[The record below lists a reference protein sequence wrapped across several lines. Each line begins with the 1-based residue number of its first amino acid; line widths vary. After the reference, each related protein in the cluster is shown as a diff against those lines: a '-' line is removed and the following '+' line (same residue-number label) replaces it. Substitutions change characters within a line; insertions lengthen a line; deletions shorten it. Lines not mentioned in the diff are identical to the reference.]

1 VSPQVPGEAPGN
13 EAAADGPPRL
23 GPADEPTVATRV
35 VLALVPA
42 RDEAER
48 VGATVRALRDLPG
61 VTEVL
66 VVSDGSTDA
75 TAARA
80 LEAGAHCLDLPRNL
94 GKGGALNAGLAA
106 LMGRVA
112 ERVSPEPAVLLLA
125 DADLAETAGRLGR
138 LLDPVLDGE
147 ADLAIAD
154 LPAQH
159 GAGGFGVA
167 MGLARI
173 GMARATGRRMS
184 EPLSGQRAVR
194 WEALPA
200 LLPFAPGFG
209 VEVAMTIDAL
219 RAGLRVVEVEVDLR
233 HNATGKDLS
242 GLLHRARQA
251 RAIARELTRRKAWRP
266 SPNGRGDGET
276 RSAETPADARSSG
289 SRETETPGDAG
300 SPGSR
305 GTEVPAD
312 AEGARTRGVETPG
325 DAGSPGWEGSP
336 GAREGDGGF
345 PQPPPPQP
353 PPLPPL
359 PPQPPPTP
367 PPPPRSS
374 PDHPGPAGGIR

>member
-1 VSPQVPGEAPGN
+1 VSDDEVV
-13 EAAADGPPRL
+13 D
-23 GPADEPTVATRV
+23 PAEDAEGT
-35 VLALVPA
+35 VLALVA
-42 RDEAER
+42 AKDEAER

-61 VTEVL
+61 VAEVL
-66 VVSDGSTDA
+66 VVSDGSSDA

-112 ERVSPEPAVLLLA
+112 ERLSPEPAALLLA

-138 LLDPVLDGE
+138 LLDPVLAGE

-154 LPAQH
+154 LPAQQ

-167 MGLARI
+167 MGLARR
-173 GMARATGRRMS
+173 GMARATGRRMA

-219 RAGLRVVEVEVDLR
+219 RAGLRVVEVEVDLH
-233 HNATGKDLS
+233 HNPTGKDLA
-242 GLLHRARQA
+242 GILHRARQA

-266 SPNGRGDGET
+266 TPNGT
-276 RSAETPADARSSG
+276 RAGQPPDPDPPGASS
-289 SRETETPGDAG
+289 
-300 SPGSR
+300 SR
-305 GTEVPAD
+305 G
-312 AEGARTRGVETPG
+312 
-325 DAGSPGWEGSP
+325 
-336 GAREGDGGF
+336 GG
-345 PQPPPPQP
+345 
-353 PPLPPL
+353 
-359 PPQPPPTP
+359 
-367 PPPPRSS
+367 R
-374 PDHPGPAGGIR
+374 

>member
-1 VSPQVPGEAPGN
+1 VSATTP
-13 EAAADGPPRL
+13 
-23 GPADEPTVATRV
+23 GPAPASEPEGEGEGGT

-42 RDEAER
+42 KDEAER
-48 VGATVRALRDLPG
+48 VGATVLALRALPE
-61 VTEVL
+61 VAEVL

-80 LEAGAHCLDLPRNL
+80 LEAGAHCLDLPRNI

-112 ERVSPEPAVLLLA
+112 ERLSPEPAALLLA

-138 LLDPVLDGE
+138 LLDPVLAGE

-154 LPAQH
+154 LPAQQ

-167 MGLARI
+167 MGLARR
-173 GMARATGRRMS
+173 GMARATGRRMA

-209 VEVAMTIDAL
+209 VEVAMTMDAL
-219 RAGLRVVEVEVDLR
+219 RAGLRVVEIEVDLR

-266 SPNGRGDGET
+266 TPDGANPPDGATRPEADTHPEADTRG
-276 RSAETPADARSSG
+276 AETPSSG
-289 SRETETPGDAG
+289 G
-300 SPGSR
+300 SPGR
-305 GTEVPAD
+305 
-312 AEGARTRGVETPG
+312 
-325 DAGSPGWEGSP
+325 EGSP
-336 GAREGDGGF
+336 GGREGGGGY
-345 PQPPPPQP
+345 PQPPHPP
-353 PPLPPL
+353 
-359 PPQPPPTP
+359 
-367 PPPPRSS
+367 
-374 PDHPGPAGGIR
+374 PDHPSDPPPHAPSGGGG

>member
-1 VSPQVPGEAPGN
+1 VSPRGPGEAPGS
-13 EAAADGPPRL
+13 GPP
-23 GPADEPTVATRV
+23 GIEPEGEETGV

-42 RDEAER
+42 KDEAER

-94 GKGGALNAGLAA
+94 GKGGAVNAGLAA

-112 ERVSPEPAVLLLA
+112 ERLSPEPAALLLA
-125 DADLAETAGRLGR
+125 DADLAGTAGRLGR
-138 LLDPVLDGE
+138 LLDPVLAGD

-167 MGLARI
+167 MGLARRGI
-173 GMARATGRRMS
+173 ANATGRRMS

-200 LLPFAPGFG
+200 LLPFAPDFG
-209 VEVAMTIDAL
+209 IEVAMTIDAL
-219 RAGLRVVEVEVDLR
+219 RAGLRVVEVEVDLH
-233 HNATGKDLS
+233 HNPTGKDLA

-251 RAIARELTRRKAWRP
+251 RAIARELTRRRAWRP
-266 SPNGRGDGET
+266 TPNGAERPDPDGGRAT
-276 RSAETPADARSSG
+276 ATPA
-289 SRETETPGDAG
+289 
-300 SPGSR
+300 
-305 GTEVPAD
+305 
-312 AEGARTRGVETPG
+312 

-336 GAREGDGGF
+336 GSREGGGGF
-345 PQPPPPQP
+345 PQPPGPHSPGP
-353 PPLPPL
+353 DSPGAHPSG
-359 PPQPPPTP
+359 
-367 PPPPRSS
+367 PRS
-374 PDHPGPAGGIR
+374 PGPRPTAPPSEGDR

>member
-1 VSPQVPGEAPGN
+1 VSQGAG
-13 EAAADGPPRL
+13 
-23 GPADEPTVATRV
+23 V

-66 VVSDGSTDA
+66 VISDGSTDA
-75 TAARA
+75 TADRA
-80 LEAGAHCLDLPRNL
+80 LEAGAHCLDLPRNV

-112 ERVSPEPAVLLLA
+112 DRVSPEPAVLLLA
-125 DADLAETAGRLGR
+125 DADLAETAGRLDR
-138 LLDPVLDGE
+138 LLVPVLAGE

-159 GAGGFGVA
+159 GAGGFGIA
-167 MGLARI
+167 MGLARR
-173 GMARATGRRMS
+173 GMARATGRRMA

-209 VEVAMTIDAL
+209 VEVAMTMDAL
-219 RAGLRVVEVEVDLR
+219 RAGLRVVEVEVDLH

-251 RAIARELTRRKAWRP
+251 RAIARELTRRRAWRP
-266 SPNGRGDGET
+266 TPNG
-276 RSAETPADARSSG
+276 A
-289 SRETETPGDAG
+289 PGAH
-300 SPGSR
+300 
-305 GTEVPAD
+305 A
-312 AEGARTRGVETPG
+312 AEGGPAP
-325 DAGSPGWEGSP
+325 DAHAAAPPAPDAHAAAPPAGRGSPGWEGSP
-336 GAREGDGGF
+336 GAGEGGGGY
-345 PQPPPPQP
+345 PQPPHPQP
-353 PPLPPL
+353 PGPPGD
-359 PPQPPPTP
+359 PA
-367 PPPPRSS
+367 
-374 PDHPGPAGGIR
+374 PGGRNPEDDPKPPAGTT

>member
-1 VSPQVPGEAPGN
+1 
-13 EAAADGPPRL
+13 
-23 GPADEPTVATRV
+23 

-80 LEAGAHCLDLPRNL
+80 LEAGAHCLDLPRNV

-125 DADLAETAGRLGR
+125 DADLAETAGRLDR
-138 LLDPVLDGE
+138 LLHPVLAGE

-159 GAGGFGVA
+159 SAAGFGVA
-167 MGLARI
+167 MGLARR
-173 GMARATGRRMS
+173 GMARATGRRMA

-209 VEVAMTIDAL
+209 VEVAMTMDAL
-219 RAGLRVVEVEVDLR
+219 RAGLRVVEVEVDLH

-251 RAIARELTRRKAWRP
+251 RAIARELTRRRAWRP
-266 SPNGRGDGET
+266 NPNGVPAAEPPGEGKPT
-276 RSAETPADARSSG
+276 SDAR
-289 SRETETPGDAG
+289 AAA
-300 SPGSR
+300 SP
-305 GTEVPAD
+305 
-312 AEGARTRGVETPG
+312 AEG
-325 DAGSPGWEGSP
+325 GSPGWEGSP
-336 GAREGDGGF
+336 EPQERGGGF
-345 PQPPPPQP
+345 PHPPGGGPQP
-353 PPLPPL
+353 PHPPDQG
-359 PPQPPPTP
+359 PQPPGPKP
-367 PPPPRSS
+367 
-374 PDHPGPAGGIR
+374 PGPSDPPGGTT

>member
-1 VSPQVPGEAPGN
+1 VSPRE
-13 EAAADGPPRL
+13 
-23 GPADEPTVATRV
+23 T
-35 VLALVPA
+35 VLALVA
-42 RDEAER
+42 AKDEADR

-61 VTEVL
+61 MAEVL

-80 LEAGAHCLDLPRNL
+80 LGAGAHCLDLPRNI

-112 ERVSPEPAVLLLA
+112 ERLSPEPAVLLLA

-138 LLDPVLDGE
+138 LLDPVLAGD

-167 MGLARI
+167 MGLARRGI
-173 GMARATGRRMS
+173 ANATGRRMA

-209 VEVAMTIDAL
+209 IEVAMTIDAL
-219 RAGLRVVEVEVDLR
+219 RAGLRVVEVEVDLH
-233 HNATGKDLS
+233 HNPTGKDLS

-251 RAIARELTRRKAWRP
+251 RAIARELTRRRAWRP
-266 SPNGRGDGET
+266 TSNGRPDPGTDGPDPPT
-276 RSAETPADARSSG
+276 
-289 SRETETPGDAG
+289 DAG
-300 SPGSR
+300 AHGGEP
-305 GTEVPAD
+305 PA
-312 AEGARTRGVETPG
+312 

-336 GAREGDGGF
+336 GTGEGGGGF
-345 PQPPPPQP
+345 PQPPPPPSPRP
-353 PPLPPL
+353 PSPPS
-359 PPQPPPTP
+359 P
-367 PPPPRSS
+367 PPPPQAPPPQAP
-374 PDHPGPAGGIR
+374 PDHRGPTDGRG

>member
-1 VSPQVPGEAPGN
+1 MSQERPEA
-13 EAAADGPPRL
+13 E
-23 GPADEPTVATRV
+23 VATA

-61 VTEVL
+61 VAEVL

-75 TAARA
+75 TAAKA

-112 ERVSPEPAVLLLA
+112 ERLSPEPAVLLLA

-138 LLDPVLDGE
+138 LLTPVLDGR

-154 LPAQH
+154 LPAQQ

-167 MGLARI
+167 MGLART
-173 GMARATGRRMS
+173 GMARATGRRMA

-194 WEALPA
+194 WEALPV

-219 RAGLRVVEVEVDLR
+219 RAGLRVVEVEVDLH
-233 HNATGKDLS
+233 HNATGKNLS

-251 RAIARELTRRKAWRP
+251 RAVARELTRRRAWRP
-266 SPNGRGDGET
+266 TPNGQTLDQTPGAQTPVDAGGHGTNGE
-276 RSAETPADARSSG
+276 ETPADAGSHGSHG
-289 SRETETPGDAG
+289 SRATHGADTP
-300 SPGSR
+300 
-305 GTEVPAD
+305 V
-312 AEGARTRGVETPG
+312 
-325 DAGSPGWEGSP
+325 DAGSPGWEASP
-336 GAREGDGGF
+336 GTREGDGGF
-345 PQPPPPQP
+345 PQPPPSQP
-353 PPLPPL
+353 PPAQPP
-359 PPQPPPTP
+359 PPQPPPSP
-367 PPPPRSS
+367 PPPGL
-374 PDHPGPAGGIR
+374 PGPTDRNR

>member
-1 VSPQVPGEAPGN
+1 VSQGAG
-13 EAAADGPPRL
+13 
-23 GPADEPTVATRV
+23 V

-80 LEAGAHCLDLPRNL
+80 LEAGAHCLDLPRNV

-125 DADLAETAGRLGR
+125 DADLAETAGRLDR
-138 LLDPVLDGE
+138 LLDPVLAGE

-159 GAGGFGVA
+159 GAGGFGIA
-167 MGLARI
+167 MGLARR
-173 GMARATGRRMS
+173 GMARVTGRRMA

-209 VEVAMTIDAL
+209 VEVAMTMDAL
-219 RAGLRVVEVEVDLR
+219 RAGLRVVEIEVDLH

-266 SPNGRGDGET
+266 TPNGAHGAPA
-276 RSAETPADARSSG
+276 AETPA
-289 SRETETPGDAG
+289 AG
-300 SPGSR
+300 RSPGR
-305 GTEVPAD
+305 
-312 AEGARTRGVETPG
+312 
-325 DAGSPGWEGSP
+325 EGSP
-336 GAREGDGGF
+336 GTGEGSGGY
-345 PQPPPPQP
+345 PQPPHPQP
-353 PPLPPL
+353 PGAPGDPAPGGRNPEGDPGLPDG
-359 PPQPPPTP
+359 TT
-367 PPPPRSS
+367 
-374 PDHPGPAGGIR
+374 

>member
-1 VSPQVPGEAPGN
+1 VSDDEVV
-13 EAAADGPPRL
+13 D
-23 GPADEPTVATRV
+23 PAEDVEGT

-42 RDEAER
+42 KDEAER

-61 VTEVL
+61 VAEVL
-66 VVSDGSTDA
+66 VVSDGSSDA
-75 TAARA
+75 TAASA

-112 ERVSPEPAVLLLA
+112 ERLSPEPAALLLA

-138 LLDPVLDGE
+138 LLDPVLGGE

-154 LPAQH
+154 LPAQR

-167 MGLARI
+167 MGLARR
-173 GMARATGRRMS
+173 GMVRATGRRMA

-209 VEVAMTIDAL
+209 VEVAMTMDAL
-219 RAGLRVVEVEVDLR
+219 RAGLRVIEVEVDLH
-233 HNATGKDLS
+233 HNPTGKDLS
-242 GLLHRARQA
+242 GILHRARQA

-266 SPNGRGDGET
+266 TPDGGHA
-276 RSAETPADARSSG
+276 AEPPGDARS
-289 SRETETPGDAG
+289 PG
-300 SPGSR
+300 
-305 GTEVPAD
+305 PAQGHA
-312 AEGARTRGVETPG
+312 AEPPG

-336 GAREGDGGF
+336 RPRGRDAGY
-345 PQPPPPQP
+345 PQPPT
-353 PPLPPL
+353 
-359 PPQPPPTP
+359 PTP
-367 PPPPRSS
+367 TSDPDPDLDPDPS
-374 PDHPGPAGGIR
+374 PDPDPDLDPPAADPPSGSGR

>member
-1 VSPQVPGEAPGN
+1 VSSDGPAGAPG
-13 EAAADGPPRL
+13 ADPDGE
-23 GPADEPTVATRV
+23 GGQ
-35 VLALVPA
+35 VLVLVPA

-48 VGATVRALRDLPG
+48 VGATVRALRALPG
-61 VTEVL
+61 VAEVL

-112 ERVSPEPAVLLLA
+112 ERLSPEPAALLLA
-125 DADLAETAGRLGR
+125 DADLADSAGRLD
-138 LLDPVLDGE
+138 LLLHPVLAGE

-154 LPAQH
+154 LPAQQ

-167 MGLARI
+167 MGLARR
-173 GMARATGRRMS
+173 GMARATGRHLA

-209 VEVAMTIDAL
+209 VEVAMTMDAL
-219 RAGLRVVEVEVDLR
+219 RAGLRVVEIEVDLH

-251 RAIARELTRRKAWRP
+251 RAIARELTRRRAWRP
-266 SPNGRGDGET
+266 TPNGAQTPADDAPTPSGGET
-276 RSAETPADARSSG
+276 PADAGGPGPAGAETPADAGGPSPDGADTPTDGGPG
-289 SRETETPGDAG
+289 SHGADTPADGG
-300 SPGSR
+300 SPDREGSR
-305 GTEVPAD
+305 GT
-312 AEGARTRGVETPG
+312 RGG
-325 DAGSPGWEGSP
+325 G
-336 GAREGDGGF
+336 GGF
-345 PQPPPPQP
+345 PQPPGEPPNEP
-353 PPLPPL
+353 PG
-359 PPQPPPTP
+359 T
-367 PPPPRSS
+367 S
-374 PDHPGPAGGIR
+374 PDGGG

>member
-1 VSPQVPGEAPGN
+1 VSPQVPGDAPGR
-13 EAAADGPPRL
+13 EAAAGAGSPGP
-23 GPADEPTVATRV
+23 GPVDPESQETGL

-42 RDEAER
+42 KDEAER
-48 VGATVRALRDLPG
+48 VGATVRALRELPE
-61 VTEVL
+61 VAEVL

-112 ERVSPEPAVLLLA
+112 ERLSPEPAVLLLA

-138 LLDPVLDGE
+138 LLAPVLDGE

-154 LPAQH
+154 LPAQQ

-167 MGLARI
+167 MGLARRGI
-173 GMARATGRRMS
+173 ANATGRRMS

-200 LLPFAPGFG
+200 LLPFAPDFG
-209 VEVAMTIDAL
+209 IEVAMTIDAL
-219 RAGLRVVEVEVDLR
+219 RAGLRVVEVEVDLH
-233 HNATGKDLS
+233 HNATGKNLS
-242 GLLHRARQA
+242 GLRHRARQA
-251 RAIARELTRRKAWRP
+251 RAIARELTRRRAWRP
-266 SPNGRGDGET
+266 TANGQTHDRTGGAQIPGEAGSHGTDG
-276 RSAETPADARSSG
+276 ADVPADARAHG
-289 SRETETPGDAG
+289 AHDAQTPD
-300 SPGSR
+300 
-305 GTEVPAD
+305 
-312 AEGARTRGVETPG
+312 

-336 GAREGDGGF
+336 GAQEGDDGF

-353 PPLPPL
+353 SPPPP
-359 PPQPPPTP
+359 PSPQPPPP
-367 PPPPRSS
+367 PSPPA
-374 PDHPGPAGGIR
+374 HPGPTDGSR